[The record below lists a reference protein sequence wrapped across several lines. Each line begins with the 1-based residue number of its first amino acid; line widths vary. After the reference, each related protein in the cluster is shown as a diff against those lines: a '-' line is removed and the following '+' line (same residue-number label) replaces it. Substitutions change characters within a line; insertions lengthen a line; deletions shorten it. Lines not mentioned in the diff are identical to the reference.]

1 MTARLDPHHK
11 ALISRLVDAGYR
23 SGPGW
28 NAQHGT
34 TVTVYVPSQKLT
46 FSMRLEHG
54 KWRWGLTEIV
64 AAADDFE
71 AAVAWV
77 RATLGPP

>member
-1 MTARLDPHHK
+1 MTTSLNPHHR
-11 ALISRLVDAGYR
+11 ALISRLSSAGYQ
-23 SGPGW
+23 SGPGH

-34 TVTVYVPSQKLT
+34 TVTVYIPQHKQT

-64 AAADDFE
+64 AAADDLE
-71 AAVAWV
+71 TAVAWV
-77 RATLGPP
+77 RETLGPP